1 MNKQP
6 LTTDQIF
13 AVQKAQMLFMDWR
26 KTKAVRDRIPDGLWQ
41 AAADLYHILG
51 VSINRIARA
60 LRLNYSTLKSK
71 ILDKRAAAIEP
82 PADDASDMFIELAPG
97 PVCTDCIIEMENQTG
112 VKMRMRFT
120 GRADPAV
127 ISLGRYFLTGV
138 P

>member
-1 MNKQP
+1 
-6 LTTDQIF
+6 
-13 AVQKAQMLFMDWR
+13 MDWR
-26 KTKAVRDRIPDGLWQ
+26 KTKAVPDRIPDGLWQ
-41 AAADLYHILG
+41 AAADLYHSLG

-71 ILDKRAAAIEP
+71 ILDKRPAAIDP
-82 PADDASDMFIELAPG
+82 PAADAPDMFIELAPE

-127 ISLGRYFLTGV
+127 ISLGKYFLAGI

>member
-1 MNKQP
+1 
-6 LTTDQIF
+6 
-13 AVQKAQMLFMDWR
+13 MDWR
-26 KTKAVRDRIPDGLWQ
+26 KTKAARDRIPDGLWQ
-41 AAADLYHILG
+41 AAAELYHTLG

-71 ILDKRAAAIEP
+71 ILDKRAAAIDP
-82 PADDASDMFIELAPG
+82 PAADAPDMFIELAPG

>member
-1 MNKQP
+1 
-6 LTTDQIF
+6 
-13 AVQKAQMLFMDWR
+13 MDWR
-26 KTKAVRDRIPDGLWQ
+26 KTKAVPDRIPDGLWQ
-41 AAADLYHILG
+41 AAADLYHTLG

-60 LRLNYSTLKSK
+60 LRLNYSILKAK
-71 ILDKRAAAIEP
+71 ILDKRAAIDP
-82 PADDASDMFIELAPG
+82 PADDAASMFIELAPG

-127 ISLGRYFLTGV
+127 ISLGKYFLAGI